1 MNQTAVA
8 DDGLSMTY
16 KTRVWIIIGIAVVL
30 GVSTL
35 FINPIAQPTSY
46 HLFAD
51 IRGCLGIPN
60 FGNVVSNMAFTI
72 VGLTGLV
79 VLFGR
84 KNAVQPGSFADALPF
99 AVFFIGVALVGAGS
113 AYYHWQPDNE
123 TLFWDRLPMT
133 IGFMSIT
140 AAIVADRIH
149 KAVGLKIILP
159 VLLFLGAA
167 SLVYWAQSEAAGRGD
182 LRFYFLAQF
191 LPIALIPVIC
201 WLFPDARYTKGRYIL
216 GMILCYG
223 VALMLDR
230 LDAQFYDLARQTISG
245 HTLKHLVAAGAT
257 VFVIPMWRA
266 GRATLP

>member
-1 MNQTAVA
+1 
-8 DDGLSMTY
+8 MTY
-16 KTRVWIIIGIAVVL
+16 KTRIWIIIAIAL
-30 GVSTL
+30 AGWVSTL

-72 VGLTGLV
+72 VGLIGLV
-79 VLFGR
+79 VLYGR
-84 KNAVQPGSFADALPF
+84 KGGNQPGSFTDTLPF
-99 AVFFIGVALVGAGS
+99 AVFFAGVALVGAGS

-133 IGFMSIT
+133 IAFMSIT

-149 KAVGLKIILP
+149 RAAGLKIVLP
-159 VLLFLGAA
+159 VLLVLGAA
-167 SLVYWAQSEAAGRGD
+167 SLVYWALSEAAGHGD

-191 LPIALIPVIC
+191 LPIGLIPVIC
-201 WLFPDARYTKGRYIL
+201 WLFPEARYTKGRYIL

-223 VALMLDR
+223 VAVSLDR

-245 HTLKHLVAAGAT
+245 HTVKHLIAAGAT
-257 VFVIPMWRA
+257 IFVIPMWQA
-266 GRATLP
+266 GRAAAGSAD